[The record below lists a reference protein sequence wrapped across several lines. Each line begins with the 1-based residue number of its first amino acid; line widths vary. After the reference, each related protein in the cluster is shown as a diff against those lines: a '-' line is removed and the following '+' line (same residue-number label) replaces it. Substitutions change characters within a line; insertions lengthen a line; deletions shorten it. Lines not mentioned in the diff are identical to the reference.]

1 MKSSKGIPLNLTL
14 EEFQKEFLLKKVE
27 TKKNEEL
34 FLILKLNDEN
44 YVLSSK
50 KINFI
55 SDNLD
60 YEKVEFSKALYEG
73 YQYFYNQFYTI
84 INFNELNNNNNNDD
98 ISSQSQIIYIKDFKL
113 GLLINLEDINVI
125 AVKTEKI
132 PQLLDILKRDNNK
145 EYKILDIEYL
155 NHYL

>member
-84 INFNELNNNNNNDD
+84 INFNKLNNNNNNDD

>member
-73 YQYFYNQFYTI
+73 YQYFYNQFYKI